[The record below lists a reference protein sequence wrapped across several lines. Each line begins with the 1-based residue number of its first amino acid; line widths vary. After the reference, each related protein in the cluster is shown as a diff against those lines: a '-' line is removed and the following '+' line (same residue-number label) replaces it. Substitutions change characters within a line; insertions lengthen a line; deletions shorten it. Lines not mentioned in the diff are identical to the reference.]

1 MVRRRRGE
9 GAVYRRQ
16 DGRWE
21 AQLRLPD
28 GRRKS
33 IYASTRRRAVTK
45 LADAGWR
52 VDHVLSLQAAKR
64 KLSDYLHY
72 WLEVT
77 RRRVRPTTFDKRRRP
92 PRSPRRS
99 SEAA

>member
-33 IYASTRRRAVTK
+33 IYASTRGLVAFTTCVTQRQ
-45 LADAGWR
+45 ACFWQVAPTPR
-52 VDHVLSLQAAKR
+52 LSRTCSVTA
-64 KLSDYLHY
+64 LS
-72 WLEVT
+72 
-77 RRRVRPTTFDKRRRP
+77 
-92 PRSPRRS
+92 
-99 SEAA
+99 